1 MGEGVEGWGESRDD
15 EEEEGGDI
23 AAVAGGDEFEAP
35 IGSAAELGG
44 ENASEEGDEVGV
56 EKA

>member
-1 MGEGVEGWGESRDD
+1 MGEGVEGGGESRDD

-44 ENASEEGDEVGV
+44 ESASKEGDEVGV